1 MRRILRYKLFSIL
14 HPCFIS
20 AMKKLHIFSFSK
32 QPPFC
37 CRPVQFAAVCTFSLF
52 YFTPPFHCRPVQ
64 FAANPKVSAALA
76 AAATMNTTAIT
87 GNDFQIWGNL
97 QFIIIFCQLRPHKT
111 DFRSRGRPGSPP
123 GAPAD
128 LLWEHVH
135 RHPPPRWVKHVHRH
149 SSPRWVKKNRQGGQE
164 LGIWNFDCIVK
175 TSAKD

>member
-1 MRRILRYKLFSIL
+1 MTQPHFFRLEKLLASRGSPLQALSPSKMKICQLSIFPHKLSFVRRILRYNLSSIL

-20 AMKKLHIFSFSK
+20 AIKKLHLSSFSK

-87 GNDFQIWGNL
+87 GNDFEI
-97 QFIIIFCQLRPHKT
+97 
-111 DFRSRGRPGSPP
+111 
-123 GAPAD
+123 
-128 LLWEHVH
+128 
-135 RHPPPRWVKHVHRH
+135 
-149 SSPRWVKKNRQGGQE
+149 
-164 LGIWNFDCIVK
+164 
-175 TSAKD
+175 